1 MVNSGF
7 LKRIMVVGEKHVLG
21 EMTEYMEM
29 ALEATALLYEML
41 DTTPKRMLEINEK
54 IKVLEKKADDYGMQL
69 THEITSGAISSNLMD
84 NLLNLT
90 DKCDDILDKTHY
102 LSREIKRMNIDYKRS
117 NGTVIMVS
125 SYKTF
130 RMMIEKSREA
140 IKSVSVM
147 FADTN
152 MGSLKEERKKIE
164 ILEETVD
171 EMKDNLI
178 DEIYRSA
185 DGMHFLMYDHLMSLV
200 HKIDDMVDDCE
211 DISDL
216 LLNIILSVSK

>member
-21 EMTEYMEM
+21 EMTVYMDM
-29 ALEATALLYEML
+29 AQEATSLLHEML
-41 DTTPKRMLEINEK
+41 DTNPKRMLEINEK
-54 IKVLEKKADDYGMQL
+54 IRVLERKGDNYGMQL

-117 NGTVIMVS
+117 NGTAIMAS
-125 SYKTF
+125 SYRTF
-130 RMMIEKSREA
+130 MTMIEKSQEA
-140 IKSVSVM
+140 IKSVSTM
-147 FADTN
+147 FSDTN
-152 MGSLKEERKKIE
+152 MDSLKNERKKIE
-164 ILEETVD
+164 VLEEAVD
-171 EMKDNLI
+171 ELKDNLI
-178 DEIYRSA
+178 DEIYRNA
-185 DGMHFLMYDHLMSLV
+185 DSMHFLVYDHLMSLV

-211 DISDL
+211 DISDIL
-216 LLNIILSVSK
+216 MNIILSVSK

>member
-21 EMTEYMEM
+21 EMTGYMDM
-29 ALEATALLYEML
+29 ALEATGLLYEML
-41 DTTPKRMLEINEK
+41 DTNQKRMLEINDK
-54 IKVLEKKADDYGMQL
+54 IRLLERKADDYGMQL

-102 LSREIKRMNIDYKRS
+102 LSREIKRMNIDYKRT
-117 NGTVIMVS
+117 NGTAIIAS

-130 RMMIEKSREA
+130 RIMIEKSREA
-140 IKSVSVM
+140 IKSVSAM
-147 FADTN
+147 FTDTN
-152 MGSLKEERKKIE
+152 MDSLKEERMKIE
-164 ILEETVD
+164 VLEESVD
-171 EMKDNLI
+171 ELKDNLI
-178 DEIYRSA
+178 DYIYRHA
-185 DGMHFLMYDHLMSLV
+185 DEMHFLAYEHLMSLV

>member
-21 EMTEYMEM
+21 EMTVYMDM
-29 ALEATALLYEML
+29 AQEATSLLHEML
-41 DTTPKRMLEINEK
+41 DTNPKRMLEINEK
-54 IKVLEKKADDYGMQL
+54 IRVLERKGDNYGMQL

-117 NGTVIMVS
+117 NGTAIMAS
-125 SYKTF
+125 SYRTF
-130 RMMIEKSREA
+130 MTMIEKSQEA
-140 IKSVSVM
+140 IKSVSTM
-147 FADTN
+147 FSDTN
-152 MGSLKEERKKIE
+152 MDSLKNERKKIE
-164 ILEETVD
+164 VLEEAVD
-171 EMKDNLI
+171 ELKDNLI
-178 DEIYRSA
+178 DEIYRNA
-185 DGMHFLMYDHLMSLV
+185 DSLHFLVYDHLMSLV

-211 DISDL
+211 DISDIL
-216 LLNIILSVSK
+216 MNIILSVSK

>member
-1 MVNSGF
+1 MRKWSPRYFRGQIPEIFRSAESSITNF
-7 LKRIMVVGEKHVLG
+7 LSSR
-21 EMTEYMEM
+21 
-29 ALEATALLYEML
+29 
-41 DTTPKRMLEINEK
+41 PKRRLKLDGGRITGTPSVSRALKYLPKIPINSLK
-54 IKVLEKKADDYGMQL
+54 L

-102 LSREIKRMNIDYKRS
+102 LSREIKRMNIDYKRT
-117 NGTVIMVS
+117 NGTAIIAS

-130 RMMIEKSREA
+130 RIMIDKSREA
-140 IKSVSVM
+140 IKSVSAM
-147 FADTN
+147 FTDTN
-152 MGSLKEERKKIE
+152 MDSLKEERMKIE
-164 ILEETVD
+164 VLEESVD
-171 EMKDNLI
+171 ELKDNLI
-178 DEIYRSA
+178 DDIYRHA
-185 DGMHFLMYDHLMSLV
+185 DEMHFLVYDHLMSLV

>member
-21 EMTEYMEM
+21 EMTGYMDM
-29 ALEATALLYEML
+29 ALEATGLLYEML
-41 DTTPKRMLEINEK
+41 DTNQKRMLEINDK
-54 IKVLEKKADDYGMQL
+54 IRLLERKADDYGMQL

-102 LSREIKRMNIDYKRS
+102 LSREIKRMNIDYKRT
-117 NGTVIMVS
+117 NGTAIIAS

-130 RMMIEKSREA
+130 RIMIEKSREA
-140 IKSVSVM
+140 IKSVSAM
-147 FADTN
+147 FTDTN
-152 MGSLKEERKKIE
+152 MDSLKEERMKIE
-164 ILEETVD
+164 VLEESVD
-171 EMKDNLI
+171 ELKDNLI
-178 DEIYRSA
+178 DDIYRHA
-185 DGMHFLMYDHLMSLV
+185 DEMHFLAYEHLMSLV